1 MFHKPGGDQP
11 AQFERLEDAARRY
24 NRGLIVLVAL
34 CCLSIGV
41 AIGSFVRGSAR
52 AGSDDNKLS
61 ISYSPMAP
69 DALSA
74 AFSRAATLVKP
85 TVVNI
90 RVSEDSQHG
99 LLSRET
105 TGSGIIVQ
113 PDGFILTNQHVV
125 AGAAVIKVK
134 LYNGDELPAR
144 LIGEDTETDLAV
156 LKVDARQSLPFAR
169 LGDSEKLN
177 VGDWVLAIGSPF
189 GLDESVTAGIISAK
203 DRTTEQAN
211 NSLQRSTEQMSVF
224 QRFLQTDAAINP
236 GNSGGPLVNLAGE
249 VVGINTM
256 IATST
261 GIYTGI
267 GFALPSST
275 AVEIYNQLVTDGRVR
290 RGFIGIELMDVTPQ
304 IARQNGL
311 QDTQAVIVK
320 DVTGADS
327 PAARAGIRAMD
338 IILSVD
344 GQRIKNTQDLI
355 SRIASHPAGTETTI
369 SYIRDGQ
376 LTTVPVT
383 LEERKDSQASNPSK
397 VRPAQGGPDQHN
409 PNQPESAGSAEP
421 GAGSKPNAKEDL
433 GLTVTTLSAQEAKAR
448 GMEGARG
455 AIVTFVDQHG
465 IANANDIRLDDVV
478 ILMNGRTISSA
489 EDFEQVSR
497 GLKRGDDV
505 VVRALRKGG
514 YNSGKRAVSEIISF
528 TIP

>member
-1 MFHKPGGDQP
+1 
-11 AQFERLEDAARRY
+11 
-24 NRGLIVLVAL
+24 
-34 CCLSIGV
+34 LSIGV
-41 AIGSFVRGSAR
+41 AIGSLVHGSVG

-90 RVSEDSQHG
+90 KVSEDSQHG
-99 LLSRET
+99 PLSRET

-113 PDGFILTNQHVV
+113 PDGFILTNEHVV
-125 AGAAVIKVK
+125 DGAALIKVK
-134 LYNGDELPAR
+134 LYSGDELPAR

-156 LKVDARQSLPFAR
+156 LKVDPRQSLPFAR

-189 GLDESVTAGIISAK
+189 GLDQSVTAGIISAK

-275 AVEIYNQLVTDGRVR
+275 AVEIYNQLVTGGRVR

-304 IARQNGL
+304 IARQNNL
-311 QDTQAVIVK
+311 EDTQAVIVK
-320 DVTGADS
+320 DVTGPDS
-327 PAARAGIRAMD
+327 PAARAGMRAMD

-355 SRIASHPAGTETTI
+355 SRIASHPAGTQTTI
-369 SYIRDGQ
+369 TYIRDGQ

-383 LEERKDSQASNPSK
+383 LDERKDAQAANPSK
-397 VRPAQGGPDQHN
+397 IRPGEGGADQHN
-409 PNQPESAGSAEP
+409 QEEPGSAQSP
-421 GAGSKPNAKEDL
+421 QLGSGPKPNIKPGL
-433 GLTVTTLSAQEAKAR
+433 GLTVITLTPQEAKAR
-448 GMEGARG
+448 GIEGVRG

-465 IANANDIRLDDVV
+465 VATSNDLRLDDVV
-478 ILMNGRTISSA
+478 VSINGKAVSSA
-489 EDFEQVSR
+489 EDFDQVAR
-497 GLKRGDDV
+497 GLKSGDDV
-505 VVRALRKGG
+505 VIRSMRKGG
-514 YNSGKRAVSEIISF
+514 YSSGRRVVSEIISF
-528 TIP
+528 TMP